1 MFGLEKVLV
10 IGLGMVGYEIV
21 KKYFETGEYKI
32 SIASR
37 SENGFFRG
45 VLDKH
50 LLDVTDEQK
59 VQKLISEINPDFVIN
74 TAAMTNVDLCE
85 KEKELAY
92 KSNALSAEY
101 IGKACKKTGSKLCHI
116 STDYV
121 FDGEKGNYVETD
133 QINPINYYG
142 VTKAEG
148 ERLLNEIE
156 YDNKSI
162 VRISTPYGFSPVKL
176 NFFTWVLETLKSEKP
191 INIVTDQYTTSTNL
205 SDLSDFMLKIQKNNL
220 SGIIHFGGS
229 EKLSRYEFALKISEK
244 YNLNDKLINPIK
256 SSELNWIAK
265 RPKDTSLISKFDK

>member
-1 MFGLEKVLV
+1 VFGLEKVLV

-37 SENGFFRG
+37 SENGFFKG

-50 LLDVTDEQK
+50 LLDITNEQK

-92 KSNALSAEY
+92 KSNALSTGY
-101 IGKACKKTGSKLCHI
+101 IGNACKKVGSTLCHI

-121 FDGEKGNYVETD
+121 FDGVKGNYVETD
-133 QINPINYYG
+133 PINPINYYG
-142 VTKAEG
+142 FTKAEG
-148 ERLLNEIE
+148 ERLLNEID

-176 NFFTWVLETLKSEKP
+176 NFYTWVLESLKSEKP

-205 SDLSDFMLKIQKNNL
+205 LDLSEFMLKIQKNDL

-244 YNLNDKLINPIK
+244 YNLNNKLINPIK
-256 SSELNWIAK
+256 SSELNWTAK
-265 RPKDTSLISKFDK
+265 RPMDTSLSTVM